1 MAKITT
7 FRCYVSQE
15 KREAFMSL
23 VSPIT
28 AGIWLKLCD
37 RASNA
42 SSWKLTGTL
51 SDLAGMV
58 PCSESDFQTFL
69 NECKEHEL
77 VEIWTNGDRINLV
90 SGALTA
96 AMERRD
102 RQRAQARARMKRYRG
117 KGQGKKAAN
126 EPGITDDGLMRN
138 SRDVTHHTVQ
148 DQEESDS
155 NLTPEPECADRKRF
169 TVHEDDN
176 VVVVVVV
183 SYKNKQ
189 QLQPP
194 APGGDSSVEAGP
206 STPPVPPANPASP
219 SNGIPTTASPV
230 QMPFVPFPG
239 VTLPPM
245 QLVMGGILPDMPKP
259 QVIVDNTKSPL
270 EKGIDELINLLPASL
285 RTPECRSMIE
295 KLHADKG
302 FGYLKAQIKYVLDME
317 YQGEKGFRGYLRKAV
332 RKNFA
337 EYREPVQCA
346 PAGPAKSSSEEES
359 RRINDRRIQ
368 QAAADTLERMKDNP
382 SMKDQ
387 LRALERAALDRFP
400 KCDKTGFLPMA
411 MRQIIVECLERQAGI
426 NHELMIKEGAG

>member
-1 MAKITT
+1 MTGYSFIPI
-7 FRCYVSQE
+7 
-15 KREAFMSL
+15 EAL
-23 VSPIT
+23 SPDSHSVR
-28 AGIWLKLCD
+28 GIACLIAHKLQD
-37 RASNA
+37 ARFNGEM
-42 SSWKLTGTL
+42 TGTL
-51 SDLAGMV
+51 EEIGSWLSVPENELQPILDSLRLNDDLTVSRKGNRV
-58 PCSESDFQTFL
+58 SIRSTKVRTQCER
-69 NECKEHEL
+69 KE
-77 VEIWTNGDRINLV
+77 RK
-90 SGALTA
+90 
-96 AMERRD
+96 
-102 RQRAQARARMKRYRG
+102 RAQDRLRIREKRNR
-117 KGQGKKAAN
+117 KKLDASSEAIRDEETGN
-126 EPGITDDGLMRN
+126 RETAPSVACDTLKNQEQEP
-138 SRDVTHHTVQ
+138 VCAVQ
-148 DQEESDS
+148 
-155 NLTPEPECADRKRF
+155 NRF

-206 STPPVPPANPASP
+206 STPPVPPANPGSP
-219 SNGIPTTASPV
+219 SNGIPTTACPV

-270 EKGIDELINLLPASL
+270 EKGIDELINLLPGSL

-368 QAAADTLERMKDNP
+368 QAAVDTLERMKDNP

>member
-23 VSPIT
+23 ASPVT

-42 SSWKLTGTL
+42 SSWKLTGTI
-51 SDLAGMV
+51 SDLAALV

-69 NECKEHEL
+69 DECREHEL
-77 VEIWTNGDRINLV
+77 VEILTNGDRINLV

-96 AMERRD
+96 AMERRE

-117 KGQGKKAAN
+117 KGQGKRAAH
-126 EPGITDDGLMRN
+126 EPGITDD
-138 SRDVTHHTVQ
+138 DVTRNDRNVTRNAFEEHVERAS
-148 DQEESDS
+148 DQA
-155 NLTPEPECADRKRF
+155 PEPVCAVQNRF

-194 APGGDSSVEAGP
+194 ATVGDSPVEA
-206 STPPVPPANPASP
+206 AP
-219 SNGIPTTASPV
+219 SNPSANSSSNGTPAAACSV

-245 QLVMGGILPDMPKP
+245 QLVMSGIVPEMPKP
-259 QVIVDNTKSPL
+259 QVVVDNTKTRQEIEI
-270 EKGIDELINLLPASL
+270 EKLFKLLPASL
-285 RTPECRSMIE
+285 GTPECRSMIE
-295 KLHADKG
+295 KLHAEHG
-302 FGYLKAQIKYVLDME
+302 FGYVKAQISYVLEME
-317 YQGEKGFRGYLRKAV
+317 YHGDKGFRGYLRKAV

-346 PAGPAKSSSEEES
+346 PAEPVKPSAEEEI
-359 RRINDRRIQ
+359 RRIEDHRIH
-368 QAAADTLERMKDNP
+368 QAAKDTLERMKND
-382 SMKDQ
+382 SSAKDQ
-387 LRALERAALDRFP
+387 LKAIERAALDRFP
-400 KCDKTGFLPMA
+400 KCDKTGFLPVA
-411 MRQIIVECLERQAGI
+411 MRLIVAEWLEKQAGI
-426 NHELMIKEGAG
+426 NHRPEILDAAGRSR